1 MELVI
6 VEWEDV
12 TKSINDDTFDE
23 KQDVNNRLSK
33 MKTTGWLFQ
42 QSEKVVLIVQEFD
55 DQKPRDWVAIP
66 KVLITNTETIKTQ
79 RGGGCDIDTKP

>member
-6 VEWEDV
+6 VEWVDV
-12 TKSINDDTFDE
+12 TKMMNDDNFDE

-42 QSEKVVLIVQEFD
+42 QSDKVLLLVQEFD
-55 DQKPRDWVAIP
+55 EEKPRDWVAIP
-66 KVLITNTETIKTQ
+66 KVLITNTETIKHE
-79 RGGGCDIDTKP
+79 GG

>member
-12 TKSINDDTFDE
+12 TKATNDDTFDE

-42 QSEKVVLIVQEFD
+42 QSETVVLLVQEFD
-55 DQKPRDWVAIP
+55 DEKPRDWVAIP
-66 KVLITNTETIKTQ
+66 KVLILKMETIKVEKE
-79 RGGGCDIDTKP
+79 GGS